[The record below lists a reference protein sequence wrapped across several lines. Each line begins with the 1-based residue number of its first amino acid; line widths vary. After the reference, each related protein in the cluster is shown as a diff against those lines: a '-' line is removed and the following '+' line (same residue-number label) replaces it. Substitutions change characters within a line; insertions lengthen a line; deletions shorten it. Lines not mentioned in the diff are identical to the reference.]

1 MLFRNEL
8 VTLFASWRNVTS
20 EVQMI
25 MTFQNPLDWASEM
38 FYDAEN
44 EKLELTKNPEIIL
57 RTYFNLIEYFLRS
70 CEIINKN
77 FGKFC
82 FMTRIEDIMANP
94 RKFSNQ
100 NPPFSVQNLN

>member
-8 VTLFASWRNVTS
+8 VTLFASWRNITS

-57 RTYFNLIEYFLRS
+57 RTYFNLIEYFH
-70 CEIINKN
+70 II
-77 FGKFC
+77 
-82 FMTRIEDIMANP
+82 
-94 RKFSNQ
+94 
-100 NPPFSVQNLN
+100 

>member
-82 FMTRIEDIMANP
+82 FMARIEDIMANP

>member
-70 CEIINKN
+70 CEIINQ
-77 FGKFC
+77 
-82 FMTRIEDIMANP
+82 ANVYTVELI
-94 RKFSNQ
+94 SQ
-100 NPPFSVQNLN
+100 E